1 MSLDLNGQDGS
12 GKEKLPAEEISEKN
26 ENRGNAAEKFS
37 SAEKPKETEE
47 GTAAEA
53 KGYVFDFGD
62 SANGT
67 PPVAAGPGYGAQN
80 GGYAWENGYGNRA
93 AGGDS
98 FRRENAAQSGGKD
111 KGVSP
116 DLYEKR
122 RGMFAS
128 EERPPKKKKS
138 VGKIVA
144 CCAGALA
151 IAAAGFFGGFF
162 AYQGMLDPEM
172 RSLIWAKDQVQS
184 NYYEEID
191 DQTIY
196 DALFGALNGLLDPY
210 SGYLTADEYADMIE
224 DATGK
229 WSGLGV
235 TFSTKDAEEN
245 KRLLITRVSGNSP
258 AEEAGILPG
267 MCIVGFGMNEQELT
281 ESESYD
287 ELSVFLNERAA
298 GENFVLKLRQGEDGE
313 PFFKT
318 VSKQSFVENYVFYR
332 SNDSAYIFTGEQATD
347 LTKSDNYLASLDEET
362 AYIRLTQFNGKA
374 AEEFAAAMD
383 IFRSEKKKNLVLDLR
398 ANGGGYLNILNEI
411 AGYFCKSSN
420 LSAPV
425 VAVANYRSGKTEEFK
440 ATGNRYF
447 EYFAEDSEITVMAD
461 NGTASASECLIG
473 AMVDYGAVSYE
484 NIYLSTRSG
493 ETKTYGKGIMQSTL
507 PRTFLGKSDAIK
519 LTTARILWP
528 LTKNCIHG
536 IGIRPEDGAHTV
548 AENYQTDAEIL
559 EVVKAV
565 CGQ

>member
-1 MSLDLNGQDGS
+1 MNFNLNEQNSDDKKSSDEARKKSEGETVAC
-12 GKEKLPAEEISEKN
+12 EKT
-26 ENRGNAAEKFS
+26 
-37 SAEKPKETEE
+37 ETEE
-47 GTAAEA
+47 RKAVEKPSANKES
-53 KGYVFDFGD
+53 GYVFDFGAKSD
-62 SANGT
+62 SPRAESPMGGT
-67 PPVAAGPGYGAQN
+67 QN
-80 GGYAWENGYGNRA
+80 GGYAWGNVLSRKSNEH
-93 AGGDS
+93 D
-98 FRRENAAQSGGKD
+98 FGKN
-111 KGVSP
+111 KGVSS
-116 DLYEKR
+116 DVYEKR

-128 EERPPKKKKS
+128 EDRPPEKKKS

-162 AYQGMLDPEM
+162 TYQATLDPEM
-172 RSLIWAKDQVQS
+172 RSLIWAKDRVQS
-184 NYYEEID
+184 DYYEEID

-267 MCIVGFGMNEQELT
+267 MRVVGFGMSEQEIV

-287 ELSVFLNERAA
+287 ELSAFLNARAA

-318 VSKQSFVENYVFYR
+318 VAKQSFVENYVFYR
-332 SNDSAYIFTGEQATD
+332 SKDSAYIFTGEQATD
-347 LTKSDNYLASLDEET
+347 LTKSDDYLVSLDEET
-362 AYIRLTQFNGKA
+362 AYIRLTQFNGNA
-374 AEEFAAAMD
+374 AEEFASAMD
-383 IFRSEKKKNLVLDLR
+383 IFKEEGRKNLILDLR
-398 ANGGGYLNILNEI
+398 ANGGGYLTILEEI
-411 AGYFCKSSN
+411 ASYFCKSS
-420 LSAPV
+420 SDATPV
-425 VAVANYRSGKTEEFK
+425 VAIADYRSGKTEEFK

-447 EYFAEDSEITVMAD
+447 EYFAADSTITVMAD

-493 ETKTYGKGIMQSTL
+493 ETKTYGKGIMQSTV
-507 PRTFLGKSDAIK
+507 PRSFFGKSDAIK

-536 IGIRPEDGAHTV
+536 IGVRIDDGAHPV
-548 AENYQTDAEIL
+548 EENYQKDAEIS
-559 EVVKAV
+559 EVAKAV
-565 CGQ
+565 CGR